1 VTSVMAII
9 QECPAETSTA
19 FRRHRRWIG
28 FAVSAPP
35 LLTLALLVM
44 SIRPQAQQIRR
55 QGGSSTLEIP
65 ATGGQA
71 KVVPSRPSAM
81 PMQPG
86 NNVLV
91 IPRASRDFV
100 GEWGGH
106 LRLIRVLGVAPAS
119 HDSIVS
125 LAFGESHGTVF
136 MQTTAFA
143 GRSSQ
148 ILDTSADVVNPR
160 LIKVKLKGLETAFHP
175 PIVHKEELHL
185 ALTHGNTLKCLKYV
199 DFYEPGNDV
208 AVASMAYEGELHIL
222 SPEERR
228 ALTEQVLKKGQIP
241 QKQIES
247 SRSFGP

>member
-1 VTSVMAII
+1 MRRRPGGFPRSVA
-9 QECPAETSTA
+9 
-19 FRRHRRWIG
+19 
-28 FAVSAPP
+28 
-35 LLTLALLVM
+35 LLAALALLGA
-44 SIRPQAQQIRR
+44 SRGAQAQQISH

-65 ATGGQA
+65 ATGGQT
-71 KVVPSRPSAM
+71 KVVPSRPSTT

-91 IPRASRDFV
+91 IPQASRDFV

-106 LRLIRVLGVAPAS
+106 LRLMRVLGLAPAS

-125 LAFGESHGTVF
+125 LAFGESNGTVF

-148 ILDTSADVVNPR
+148 ILDTSAEVVNPR
-160 LIKVKLKGLETAFHP
+160 LIKVKLRGLETAFHP

-185 ALTHGNTLKCLKYV
+185 ALTRSNTLKCLKYV

-208 AVASMAYEGELHIL
+208 AVASMAYEGELHLL

-228 ALTEQVLKKGQIP
+228 ALTDQVLKKGQIP